1 MEKIY
6 LIFKKNQEYLA
17 YDNLYIDEYFA
28 SKEDAIKYLKD
39 LCKSKGFQEK
49 DIHLYHNE
57 FYKETLVY
65 INKYNK
71 QLNSV
76 SEIYEDAIYSYCIAE
91 ISKHI

>member
-6 LIFKKNQEYLA
+6 LIFKKNEEYLA
-17 YDNLYIDEYFA
+17 YDNLYIDEYFT

-39 LCKSKGFQEK
+39 LYKVKGFQEK

-57 FYKETLVY
+57 CYKETLVY
-65 INKYNK
+65 IIKYNK

-76 SEIYEDAIYSYCIAE
+76 SEIYENAIYSYCIVE
-91 ISKHI
+91 INKH